1 MYEIIIGRSESEKK
15 SLGLKGTVFLGK
27 HYVTMG
33 STTSM
38 SNKLFM
44 DVSKSHVVLVSGK
57 RGSGKCLT
65 GDTLI
70 TLSDGSIIPIKELEH
85 NKINVLGLDEKL
97 KIKEINK
104 TDFFKRKVN
113 KILYLKLRSG
123 KEIKLTPEH
132 PLLTIKG
139 WKNVKELKIGSR
151 IATPRIIPIFG
162 KEKMPENEIKLL
174 AYLITGWCIKKV
186 VWFTNFDE
194 KIMEEYKES
203 VLSFDKNLK
212 LEKKDAGSY
221 RAVQKIKKYR
231 VDIVTN
237 KKGQKFS
244 IVRYEKS
251 SIMSWLNNLGRYNK
265 KSRWKFIPKCI
276 FLLPKEQLKIF
287 LSRLFSCDG
296 TIYKKKTKN
305 NITWEISYASASE
318 VLIKQ
323 VQHLLLRFGIYGKI
337 RVKKTKYDKKLFDS
351 FELNVSQ
358 EGIIN
363 FIEEIGFWGEKSEKE
378 ETALEE
384 TTFKKRNPNVDT
396 IPKEIW
402 ELYKPNNWAGIG
414 RTIGYA
420 PPKAMRERI
429 RYSPSRQ
436 TLLQIAKA
444 DDNNSLKLL
453 AESDIF
459 WDEIIEMKLI
469 EEETEV
475 YDISVPELHNFIA
488 NDIIVHNSHLLGVI
502 AEEMAGLSADIKNK
516 IAVLMFDT
524 MGIFW
529 TMRYPNK
536 KDEDLLAQWD
546 IKQRGLDIDI
556 YTPKGHFN
564 EYKLKG
570 IPADF
575 AFSLSSYELSAADWC
590 SVFEINTLSKEGLYI
605 ELIISNLKSNNENFD
620 IDDILS
626 EIKENDETA
635 KAVTSLFNAAK
646 LWGIFSKDAT
656 KIKNLFEGGKVSI
669 LDISAYKDW
678 NIKNLVIG
686 ILCKK
691 LMQERVVARKKE
703 EVEDINKG
711 HSYFKTELENTGKE
725 MPLVWIFLDEA
736 HNIMGADKDTPAT
749 DPLIRILREGRQPG
763 ISLVMATQQPG
774 QLNKDAISQT
784 DILISLRLT
793 SKKDLDSIGEI
804 MQTYVSEDLQKY
816 FAELPKLKG
825 AAIILDDNSEKIYR
839 VQIRPKFSWH
849 GGDDP
854 TALKPLSNYFKD
866 LDF

>member
-44 DVSKSHVVLVSGK
+44 DVSKSHVVLVAGK

-70 TLSDGSIIPIKELEH
+70 TLSDGSIIQIKELEH
-85 NKINVLGLDEKL
+85 NTLNVLGLDGKL

-104 TDFFKRKVN
+104 KDFFKRKVN
-113 KILYLKLRSG
+113 EILYLKLRSG
-123 KEIKLTPEH
+123 KDIKLTPEH

-139 WKNVKELKIGSR
+139 WKNSKELKIGSR
-151 IATPRIIPIFG
+151 IATPRIIPVFG

-174 AYLITGWCIKKV
+174 AYLITEGCIKKV
-186 VWFTNFDE
+186 VCFTNFDE
-194 KIMEEYKES
+194 TIMEEYKES
-203 VLSFDKNLK
+203 ILSFDENLR
-212 LEKKDAGSY
+212 LEKKDKGCY
-221 RAVQKIKKYR
+221 RAVQKIKKYKR
-231 VDIVTN
+231 CIVT
-237 KKGQKFS
+237 KKNGQES
-244 IVRYEKS
+244 RLVRYEKS
-251 SIMSWLNNLGRYNK
+251 SIMSWLNNLGLYNK
-265 KSRWKFIPKCI
+265 KSREKFIPKCI

-305 NITWEISYASASE
+305 NSLWEISYASASE

-337 RVKKTKYDKKLFDS
+337 RAKKTGYDKKLFDS
-351 FELNVSQ
+351 FELNISQ
-358 EGIIN
+358 EGIIK
-363 FIEEIGFWGEKSEKE
+363 FIEEIGFWGKKSEKE
-378 ETALEE
+378 KIALEE

-402 ELYKPNNWAGIG
+402 ELYRPNNWAEIG

-420 PPKAMRERI
+420 HPKAMRERI

-436 TLLQIAKA
+436 TLLQIAKVE
-444 DDNNSLKLL
+444 DNNSLKLL

-502 AEEMAGLSADIKNK
+502 AEEMAGLSSDIKNK

-536 KDEDLLAQWD
+536 KDEDLLSQWD

-556 YTPKGHFN
+556 YTPKGHFD
-564 EYKLKG
+564 EYKAKG
-570 IPADF
+570 IPTDF
-575 AFSLSSYELSAADWC
+575 AFSLNPYELSTADWC
-590 SVFEINTLSKEGLYI
+590 SVFEINSLSKEGLLI
-605 ELIISNLKSNNENFD
+605 ESVISTLKSNNESFD
-620 IDDILS
+620 IEDILS
-626 EIKENDETA
+626 EIKDNDETA

-656 KIKNLFEGGKVSI
+656 QVKDLFEGGKVSI
-669 LDISAYKDW
+669 LDVSAYKDW
-678 NIKNLVIG
+678 NVKNLVIG

-691 LMQERVVARKKE
+691 LMQERVIARKKE
-703 EVEDINKG
+703 EVDDINKG

-736 HNIMGADKDTPAT
+736 HNIMGVDKNTPAT
-749 DPLIRILREGRQPG
+749 ESLIRILREGRQPG

-793 SKKDLDSIGEI
+793 SKKDLDSISEI
-804 MQTYVSEDLQKY
+804 MQTYANEDIQKY
-816 FAELPKLKG
+816 FVELPKMKG
-825 AAIILDDNSEKIYR
+825 AALVLDDNSEKIYR
-839 VQIRPKFSWH
+839 MQVRPKFSWH

-854 TALKPLSNYFKD
+854 TAIKPPNKYNLEF
-866 LDF
+866 